1 MLLLGKEDGLVWDI
15 QKKKKHTTPKYC
27 LNTDSL
33 LSSSFTDLAPF
44 NLPWGKS
51 IYATM
56 QLMSLT
62 SMGQARDQAPVVQE
76 PRLVVRLE

>member
-15 QKKKKHTTPKYC
+15 PKKKPTTPKYC

-33 LSSSFTDLAPF
+33 FSFSFTDPAPF

-62 SMGQARDQAPVVQE
+62 SMDQAQDQAPVVQE
-76 PRLVVRLE
+76 PCLVGRLE